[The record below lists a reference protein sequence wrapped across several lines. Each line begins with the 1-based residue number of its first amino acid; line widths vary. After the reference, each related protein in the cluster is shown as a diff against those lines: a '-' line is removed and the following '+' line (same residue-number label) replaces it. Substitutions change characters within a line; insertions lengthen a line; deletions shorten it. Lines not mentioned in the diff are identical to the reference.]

1 LYVGIMVQEQQNGE
15 IRFCVLSLETRHE
28 DRDPILSL
36 ALELRTVSSA
46 SFDKMSTYAQG

>member
-1 LYVGIMVQEQQNGE
+1 LYAGIMLQEQQNGE
-15 IRFCVLSLETRHE
+15 IRFCVLSFQSRHE

-46 SFDKMSTYAQG
+46 SFYKMSTYAQG